1 MGEDGEFQSNSGWK
15 DASTTASIFA
25 RANYGFD
32 NRYLLTATLR
42 RDGSSKFGRNNKW
55 GTFPSVALAWRINQE
70 KWLESAHWLN
80 NLKLR
85 LGYGK
90 VGNSN
95 IDTYRYGSGMQTVL
109 TPFGTGYIPQNLA
122 NPNIKWEASEQWNAG
137 LDFAVLDNRLSFTVD
152 VYRKQTQDLL
162 MQMFVPGHLGPS
174 GDDVWGS
181 IAPPYANVGKTRN
194 TGIDVQ
200 INAIPV
206 TNKDFHWSSSVT
218 LSHNRNKIVALN
230 EDSQVIYGKIDW
242 FSEFGTCTMF
252 KVGEPMGVFYGYE
265 TDGLFMNEADILGHA
280 TQTGGD
286 TPYANKIDKVSG
298 AWIGDVKFVDQNG
311 DGVINDADQKVIGDP
326 NPDIV
331 YGWTNTFNYKNF
343 ELNIGLTGQFGGDI
357 LNWARSRVEGLSSI
371 WDNQSTDVLDRA
383 QAMLIDPAGGDVI
396 ANLMLAPGS
405 NGIPRFSNLDANGN
419 QRMSDRWLEDATY
432 LRIQNISLAYNLP
445 QNWAKKAFLQNAK
458 LYFNVQ
464 NVYTFTKYKGYDPEI
479 GAFNQSSLLQN
490 IDRGRYPTPRTYTI
504 GLNLAF

>member
-1 MGEDGEFQSNSGWK
+1 
-15 DASTTASIFA
+15 
-25 RANYGFD
+25 
-32 NRYLLTATLR
+32 RYLLTATIR
-42 RDGSSKFGRNNKW
+42 RDGSSKFGSNNKW

-70 KWLESAHWLN
+70 KWFEDVTWLN

-95 IDTYRYGSGMQTVL
+95 IDTYRYGSAMQTVL

-122 NPNIKWEASEQWNAG
+122 NPNIKWEASEQYNVG

-152 VYRKQTQDLL
+152 WYRKQTQDLL

-174 GDDVWGS
+174 GDDTWGT
-181 IAPPYANVGKTRN
+181 IAPPYANVGQTRN

-206 TNKDFHWSSSVT
+206 TTKDFHWSSSVT

-230 EDSQVIYGKIDW
+230 EDSQIIYGKIDW
-242 FSEFGTCTMF
+242 FSEFATATMF

-265 TDGLFMNEADILGHA
+265 TDGLFQNEAEIVGWA
-280 TQTGGD
+280 TQTGASAG
-286 TPYANKIDKVSG
+286 PYANKVDKVSG
-298 AWIGDVKFVDQNG
+298 AWIGDIKFVDQNG
-311 DGVINDADQKVIGDP
+311 DGIIDDADQKVIGDP
-326 NPDIV
+326 NPDLV
-331 YGWTNTFNYKNF
+331 YGWTNTFNYKDF
-343 ELNIGLTGQFGGDI
+343 ELNIGLQGQFGGDI

-371 WDNQSTDVLDRA
+371 WDNQSADVLNRA
-383 QAMLIDPAGGDVI
+383 QAVRINPNGGDEI

-405 NGIPRFSNLDANGN
+405 NGLPRFSNLDTNMN
-419 QRMSDRWLEDATY
+419 QRMSDRWIEDATY

-445 QNWAKKAFLQNAK
+445 AKWAKKAFLQNAK

-490 IDRGRYPTPRTYTI
+490 IDRGRYPTPRTYTL
-504 GLNLAF
+504 GLNLSF